1 MNTSP
6 HYSLFFRT
14 GVPRAYVLFGV
25 LLGMVFIFF
34 FDLAECIRTIDLKHK
49 RTAISAVFA
58 EIYLSDTAAG
68 NRKYLLAFT
77 VRAVKHSEQL
87 YMSIRYKN

>member
-1 MNTSP
+1 
-6 HYSLFFRT
+6 
-14 GVPRAYVLFGV
+14 
-25 LLGMVFIFF
+25 MVFIFLF
-34 FDLAECIRTIDLKHK
+34 YLTESICTINLEDK

-58 EIYLSDTAAG
+58 NIYLSDTAAG
-68 NRKYLLAFT
+68 NGIYFLAFT

>member
-1 MNTSP
+1 
-6 HYSLFFRT
+6 
-14 GVPRAYVLFGV
+14 
-25 LLGMVFIFF
+25 MVFIFLF
-34 FDLAECIRTIDLKHK
+34 YLPEGICTIDLEHK
-49 RTAISAVFA
+49 RAAISAVFA

-68 NRKYLLAFT
+68 NGKDLLAFT

>member
-1 MNTSP
+1 
-6 HYSLFFRT
+6 
-14 GVPRAYVLFGV
+14 
-25 LLGMVFIFF
+25 MVFIFL
-34 FDLAECIRTIDLKHK
+34 FDLAESIGTVDFEHK

-68 NRKYLLAFT
+68 NGKYFLAFT
-77 VRAVKHSEQL
+77 VRAVKHSEQH

>member
-1 MNTSP
+1 
-6 HYSLFFRT
+6 
-14 GVPRAYVLFGV
+14 
-25 LLGMVFIFF
+25 MVFVFL
-34 FDLAECIRTIDLKHK
+34 FDLAECIGTIDLEHK

-68 NRKYLLAFT
+68 NGKYFLTFT

>member
-1 MNTSP
+1 MHTRLP
-6 HYSLFFRT
+6 E
-14 GVPRAYVLFGV
+14 VLFGMV
-25 LLGMVFIFF
+25 LILF
-34 FDLAECIRTIDLKHK
+34 LYLTESIRTIDLEHK

-68 NRKYLLAFT
+68 NGKYFLAFT
-77 VRAVKHSEQL
+77 VRAVKHSEQH

>member
-1 MNTSP
+1 MLLN
-6 HYSLFFRT
+6 
-14 GVPRAYVLFGV
+14 VLFG
-25 LLGMVFIFF
+25 MIFIFLF
-34 FDLAECIRTIDLKHK
+34 YLSKGIGTIDFEHK
-49 RTAISAVFA
+49 RAAISTVFA

-68 NRKYLLAFT
+68 NGKYLLAFT